1 MKNKFAMKNLNLFFQ
16 KKPMKTFIKALKI
29 LKIILLIYFALY
41 SVRFVQLNFTG
52 RKIIKANTL
61 PYCLLVD
68 TEALLYHEDIIDE
81 TMVNVQYVDLNGDF
95 KKEFIV
101 QWAMFGYR
109 DIYTVGKDNS
119 LTHIGSPRSWN
130 FPAIFVPRWYILG
143 YPVIHEDGGKKLRW
157 LGTKYEDS
165 KY

>member
-1 MKNKFAMKNLNLFFQ
+1 MKNLICFFRE
-16 KKPMKTFIKALKI
+16 KPEKACIKFLKI
-29 LKIILLIYFALY
+29 FKVIVLIYFALY
-41 SVRFVQLNFTG
+41 SVRFIQLNFTG
-52 RKIIKANTL
+52 CKSIKANTL
-61 PYCLLVD
+61 PYCLLIG
-68 TEALLYHEDIIDE
+68 TEALLYHEDILAE

-101 QWAMFGYR
+101 QWQMFGWR
-109 DIYTVGKDNS
+109 DIYAVGKDNS

-130 FPAIFVPRWYILG
+130 FPAIFVPRWCILG
-143 YPVIHEDGGKKLRW
+143 YPVINEDGGEKLRW